1 MTSYSQRMMGLPIAT
16 LRAWSLAVSLRSP
29 VAIAATALLFAS
41 RALAAQ
47 ATTNAPPVRLSRASA
62 TNPAEFTVIAGV
74 RELTDGRV
82 LVTDEKDGVLVAVD
96 FRAGTSLAVGRTGQG
111 PGEYRQVGR
120 LWPLGGDSTLLKEPF
135 APRWLLL
142 RGVEV
147 IATLGPGDPSVRA
160 VGMMPI
166 MGSDTRGGIG
176 VVQFGRDANGRPRLD
191 DSLLLVRVARPS
203 LRVDTIARI
212 GSPTQWERRAG
223 VTPSPPAVAAAG
235 GGAPAA
241 RRYALGLQVQAQV
254 AVFADGW
261 IAIARTDPYRVD
273 WCAPGRA
280 CEIGRPLE
288 TARPPMSAR
297 ERQAYLQAMQQMRGW
312 PPTTDVS
319 AVSGWPNVIPP
330 FTMPSRRIDG
340 SAVLAMPDGR
350 LMVERL
356 PTADSRARRYDIVS
370 RRGELAGR
378 LLLPFAE
385 RIVGFG
391 SGTVYTA
398 IADADGVERLRR
410 HAWP

>member
-1 MTSYSQRMMGLPIAT
+1 M
-16 LRAWSLAVSLRSP
+16 SLHSP
-29 VAIAATALLFAS
+29 LAIAASAVLLVS
-41 RALAAQ
+41 RALAGQ
-47 ATTNAPPVRLSRASA
+47 GTPTVPPVRLSPANA
-62 TNPAEFTVIAGV
+62 THPAEFTVVAGV
-74 RELTDGRV
+74 RELSDGRV

-96 FRAGTSLAVGRTGQG
+96 FRAGTSLAVGRTGNG

-147 IATLGPGDPSVRA
+147 VATLGPGDPTVRA

-176 VVQFGRDANGRPRLD
+176 VVQFGRDASGRPTLD

-203 LRVDTIARI
+203 LRVDTITRL
-212 GSPTQWERRAG
+212 GSPTQWERGAG

-235 GGAPAA
+235 GGAPAE
-241 RRYALGLQVQAQV
+241 RRYALGLQVQDQV

-280 CEIGRPLE
+280 CAIGRPLD
-288 TARPPMSAR
+288 TTRPPMSAR

-330 FTMPSRRIDG
+330 FTMPSQRIDG

-356 PTADSRARRYDIVS
+356 PTAESRMRRYDIVS
-370 RRGELAGR
+370 RRGEIAGR
-378 LLLPFAE
+378 VLLPFAE

-391 SGTVYTA
+391 ARAVYLA
-398 IADADGVERLRR
+398 VADADGVERLRR

>member
-1 MTSYSQRMMGLPIAT
+1 MVVPSVPT
-16 LRAWSLAVSLRSP
+16 LRNRAPPMSP
-29 VAIAATALLFAS
+29 RTCLALLAPAALLAT
-41 RALAAQ
+41 RALAGQGTSAAPKVPLSPPN
-47 ATTNAPPVRLSRASA
+47 ATHS
-62 TNPAEFTVIAGV
+62 AEFSVIAGL
-74 RELTDGRV
+74 RELSDGRV
-82 LVTDEKDGVLVAVD
+82 LVTDEKDGVLVAID
-96 FRAGTSLAVGRTGQG
+96 FRAGTSLAIGRTGNG

-147 IATLGPGDPSVRA
+147 IATLGPGDPDARA

-166 MGSDTRGGIG
+166 VGSDTRGGIG

-191 DSLLLVRVARPS
+191 DSLLLVRVRRPS
-203 LRVDTIARI
+203 LRVDTIAQL
-212 GSPTQWERRAG
+212 GSPTLWERRAG
-223 VTPSPPAVAAAG
+223 VTPSPPAVAAAE

-241 RRYALGLQVQAQV
+241 RRYALGLQVQDQV

-319 AVSGWPNVIPP
+319 AVSGWPNVVPP
-330 FTMPSRRIDG
+330 FAMPSRRIDG

-350 LMVERL
+350 VMVERL
-356 PTADSRARRYDIVS
+356 PTAESRMRRYDIVS
-370 RRGELAGR
+370 RRGELAGSVS
-378 LLLPFAE
+378 LPFAE

-391 SGTVYTA
+391 TRTVYTA